1 MVLFCHLS
9 NWSFPLQC
17 FSFFFC
23 FSWNSDTGWS
33 SWPHDQLQPRLQG
46 VMKEVPVGVCENGDI
61 YCKWLMPLLFKEV
74 YNSLRILVCDWVLMS
89 FIFLSPACRVRR
101 FNFPCENITNV
112 VITYLLDL
120 GSPMELLWM
129 NDKWVIFLTIEIWGL
144 QFCWIHKVL
153 R

>member
-1 MVLFCHLS
+1 LVCSVFPFLEQWCRLIQLAS
-9 NWSFPLQC
+9 WSAA
-17 FSFFFC
+17 
-23 FSWNSDTGWS
+23 T
-33 SWPHDQLQPRLQG
+33 
-46 VMKEVPVGVCENGDI
+46 KI
-61 YCKWLMPLLFKEV
+61 V
-74 YNSLRILVCDWVLMS
+74 YDSLWILVCDWVLML

-101 FNFPCENITNV
+101 CNFPCENITNV

-129 NDKWVIFLTIEIWGL
+129 NDKWVIFLTTEIWGL

>member
-1 MVLFCHLS
+1 MWVDCKS
-9 NWSFPLQC
+9 IKN
-17 FSFFFC
+17 FSFSVDLIHLLQTWFC
-23 FSWNSDTGWS
+23 FVIWAIEALVCSVFPFLEQWCRLIQLASWSAAT
-33 SWPHDQLQPRLQG
+33 
-46 VMKEVPVGVCENGDI
+46 KI
-61 YCKWLMPLLFKEV
+61 V
-74 YNSLRILVCDWVLMS
+74 YDSLWILVCDWVLML

-101 FNFPCENITNV
+101 CNFPCENITNV

-129 NDKWVIFLTIEIWGL
+129 NDKWVIFLTTEIWGL